1 MKDWHNSGS
10 EGSNHAGVLLCGY
23 EAFRILVNRNYPGK
37 GKTEKKNNYIKSIIS
52 KTLLK
57 PGADLVV
64 CDEGHIIKNDT
75 SSTSLAITQVQT
87 KRRIILTGTPI
98 QNNLTEYFCMVDF
111 IKPSFLG
118 SKKEFNNI
126 YANPIKRGE
135 AKDSLPMEIR
145 KMKEQSYILNRK
157 MSPFVH
163 RREQSVLENF
173 LPEKIE
179 YVIAV
184 PITDIQ
190 IKLYKHFLGVAGFDI
205 DVGGKSLI
213 GDYNALRKV
222 WTHPKII
229 EVAYNKA
236 LVAARLKEARR
247 TKIINH
253 EEEDFD
259 RNDLNR
265 YRDINSVTSTWW
277 KPLIKRAELESIKS
291 SNKMIIL
298 FEILKKC
305 KARGEKWYLKKLN
318 SVFFYFYF
326 NCYLP
331 ILA

>member
-1 MKDWHNSGS
+1 MKDWHKSGS
-10 EGSNHAGVLLCGY
+10 EGCNHAGILLCGY
-23 EAFRILVNRNYPGK
+23 EAFRGLVNRKYLGK
-37 GKTEKKNNYIKSIIS
+37 GKAEKKNNYIKSVIN

-64 CDEGHIIKNDT
+64 CDEGHIIKNDA
-75 SSTSLAITQVQT
+75 SSTSQAITQVQT

-135 AKDSLPMEIR
+135 AKDSTPMEIR

-163 RREQSVLENF
+163 RREQIVLENF
-173 LPEKIE
+173 LPTKIE
-179 YVIAV
+179 YVISV

-190 IKLYKHFLGVAGFDI
+190 IKLYKHFLGIAGFDI

-213 GDYNALRKV
+213 GDYTALRKI

-229 EVAYNKA
+229 EVAYKKA
-236 LVAARLKEARR
+236 LVTARLQEAKR
-247 TKIINH
+247 TKIINAADV
-253 EEEDFD
+253 EEDFD
-259 RNDLNR
+259 REDLNR
-265 YRDINSVTSTWW
+265 FKDINTVTSTWW
-277 KPLIKRAELESIKS
+277 KPLIKRGELESIKS
-291 SNKMIIL
+291 SNKMILL

-305 KARGEKWYLKKLN
+305 KARGEKWYLKTDFL
-318 SVFFYFYF
+318 V
-326 NCYLP
+326 
-331 ILA
+331 ILLF